1 MAAYSL
7 TNTIADDWLIIAK
20 PIDLPDRCLN
30 GCHVIG
36 RDNPQIL
43 ANAQLVDRLHL
54 MTQCYRARSD

>member
-7 TNTIADDWLIIAK
+7 PNTIADDGLIISK
-20 PIDLPDRCLN
+20 PLDLPDRCLN
-30 GCHVIG
+30 RRHVVG
-36 RDNPQIL
+36 LDSPQTL